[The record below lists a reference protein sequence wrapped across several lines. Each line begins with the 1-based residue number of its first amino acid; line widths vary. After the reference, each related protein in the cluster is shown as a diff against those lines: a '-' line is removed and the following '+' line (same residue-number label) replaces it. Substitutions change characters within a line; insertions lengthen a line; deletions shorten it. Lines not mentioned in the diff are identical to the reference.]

1 MAGPT
6 ILAKRRQTGLRSPGT
21 CAPAPVTTA
30 VEATPRPAAAATSS
44 TPTMTTTSPQRRTCG
59 PRTSMAK
66 PVTPPPRGTTA
77 PMAAA
82 APGDTPLRPAT
93 RMSLAPLAPPRA
105 IPKTRPCATTPA
117 SCPRRERG
125 ATPAPRG
132 GITRQTTPGTRRA
145 TTTARAA
152 PPSPR
157 PLTMGGL
164 PPGSS
169 RTSRATLLLPPGAR
183 AALDVGRAPTVGLQV
198 PGDRVLPPS
207 RTGCSQVNA
216 PSCSSSPRPRRHGR
230 QAPSLQAPLLGASSL
245 WARAKPSRVYRR
257 SLVSLVLVRPV
268 ASHRQE
274 AHWGNCHQLWHLSQT
289 HPL

>member
-1 MAGPT
+1 
-6 ILAKRRQTGLRSPGT
+6 
-21 CAPAPVTTA
+21 
-30 VEATPRPAAAATSS
+30 
-44 TPTMTTTSPQRRTCG
+44 
-59 PRTSMAK
+59 MAK

-93 RMSLAPLAPPRA
+93 WTSPAPLAPPRD

-132 GITRQTTPGTRRA
+132 GITHRTTPGTRRA
-145 TTTARAA
+145 TTTARVAL
-152 PPSPR
+152 PSPR

-169 RTSRATLLLPPGAR
+169 KNSRVTLPPPPGAR
-183 AALDVGRAPTVGLQV
+183 AALAVYRDPPVGPRAL
-198 PGDRVLPPS
+198 GDRVLPPS
-207 RTGCSQVNA
+207 RTGCSKA
-216 PSCSSSPRPRRHGR
+216 SALSCSSSLRPWRHDR
-230 QAPSLQAPLLGASSL
+230 QAPPLQAPPLGASSL
-245 WARAKPSRVYRR
+245 WAWPKPSRVYRP
-257 SLVSLVLVRPV
+257 SLVSLVLVKPV

-274 AHWGNCHQLWHLSQT
+274 AHWGNCHQLR
-289 HPL
+289 